1 MLERRWLM
9 RAIGIIGQGTVLACL
24 VGLCLIAGR
33 AGAAGPSPEYL
44 ALLEAAR
51 AEGKATI
58 GGFAFDPEEIATLEK
73 GFKKRF
79 GFPIKLTHDPTHI
92 RDLPPKVIAGGFD
105 VVELNV
111 AGGHQ
116 VMESPRG
123 LVQVEWSMFAHEF
136 PQLDA
141 INRQR
146 PAQDTPCLLYL
157 NAIFGMVYNT
167 KLVKEQELPE
177 TLEDFA
183 DPKWKGRFVL
193 WDNGNPFDFIA
204 QKYGKER
211 ALELARKLKA
221 NKPILSRSAAI
232 LTLIASGEAALGTT
246 AITATLGEINKGAP
260 LGVKPYK
267 DIIPALNNQICVV
280 GKSPHPNM
288 AKLFAAWHATEGI
301 GLIADSAGHYRALP
315 GDDNALTKLLAKWG
329 KTVDDFT
336 IFPDRAAWKQRE
348 EVTKAVSAILTG
360 AQ

>member
-1 MLERRWLM
+1 
-9 RAIGIIGQGTVLACL
+9 
-24 VGLCLIAGR
+24 
-33 AGAAGPSPEYL
+33 
-44 ALLEAAR
+44 
-51 AEGKATI
+51 
-58 GGFAFDPEEIATLEK
+58 
-73 GFKKRF
+73 
-79 GFPIKLTHDPTHI
+79 
-92 RDLPPKVIAGGFD
+92 
-105 VVELNV
+105 
-111 AGGHQ
+111 
-116 VMESPRG
+116 
-123 LVQVEWSMFAHEF
+123 VQVEWSVFAHEF
-136 PQLDA
+136 PQLDT
-141 INRQR
+141 IQRQR

-157 NAIFGMVYNT
+157 NGIFGIVYNT
-167 KLVKEQELPE
+167 KLVKERELPD

-204 QKYGKER
+204 QKYGKDR
-211 ALELARKLKA
+211 AIELARKLKA

-232 LTLIASGEAALGTT
+232 LTLIASGEAVLGAT

-280 GKSPHPNM
+280 GNSSHPNM

-301 GLIADSAGHYRALP
+301 HLIADSAGHYRALP

-329 KTVDDFT
+329 KTVNDFT